1 MNITPA
7 PMGTNQIKRILLNM
21 ENYRY
26 NPFNNHNRIEPKTLS
41 SDLHIIGKQCNTT
54 QLKDFLT
61 NTFIK
66 IAERMSDAN
75 QDNLAGIIYSYLLKI
90 NTDNFPVQE
99 AVALKALKIAQKQK
113 DSVHIASRAN
123 ELADIYKFISKE
135 NYLKYLKVKRN
146 ALKDVCTNYETAGN
160 RFRTISREYNSKDV
174 YVLTLI
180 RTEIDIAKTLMHD
193 KPEVAKRE
201 LLNIYQKAC
210 DSHGEYRIDQPKNL
224 KELMEIKKFIQTL
237 LTDMIFRTQTSSV
250 MQDYS
255 IAVTNI
261 LKSIRN
267 KEPIK
272 IGPFIKHFSEL
283 YDKFKK
289 QSMEQIF
296 MEKTFD
302 FITAL
307 KKSGDTLFGSK
318 LYTILLNKNVDNPE
332 NTKTIARHGLKLR
345 QEENDDFG
353 IVFFGQTLINA
364 IKKSEKFSMREYL
377 DAINPVMTSSR
388 NIINNYDEM
397 LKTAPLKPKD
407 FYIKQ
412 LIFYKVESAKIL
424 KNRNPE
430 YHKAAYKEIEQ
441 LLKLLPQSEID
452 KHPKF
457 LNIQEYIKSNFN

>member
-1 MNITPA
+1 MHVTPA

-41 SDLHIIGKQCNTT
+41 SDLYIIGKQCNTT

-75 QDNLAGIIYSYLLKI
+75 QDNLAGIIYSYLVKI
-90 NTDNFPVQE
+90 NIDNFPVQE

-201 LLNIYQKAC
+201 LLNIYKKAC
-210 DSHGEYRIDQPKNL
+210 DPHGEYRINKPENL
-224 KELMEIKKFIQTL
+224 KELIEIKKFIQTL

-272 IGPFIKHFSEL
+272 KGPFIKHFSEL
-283 YDKFKK
+283 YDEFKK

-296 MEKTFD
+296 IEKSFD

-332 NTKTIARHGLKLR
+332 STKTIARHGLKLR

-364 IKKSEKFSMREYL
+364 IKKSENFSMREYL

-412 LIFYKVESAKIL
+412 LIFYKVKSAKIL

-430 YHKAAYKEIEQ
+430 YYKAAYKEIEQ

-452 KHPKF
+452 KHFKF

>member
-41 SDLHIIGKQCNTT
+41 SDLYIIGKQCNTT

-75 QDNLAGIIYSYLLKI
+75 QDNLAGIIYSYLVKI
-90 NTDNFPVQE
+90 NIDNFPVQE

-201 LLNIYQKAC
+201 LLNIYKKAC

-224 KELMEIKKFIQTL
+224 KELIEIKKFIQTL

-250 MQDYS
+250 TQDYS
-255 IAVTNI
+255 ITVTNI

-296 MEKTFD
+296 IEKSFD

-332 NTKTIARHGLKLR
+332 STKTIARHGLKLR

-364 IKKSEKFSMREYL
+364 IKKSENFSMREYL

-430 YHKAAYKEIEQ
+430 YYKAAYKEIEQ

>member
-75 QDNLAGIIYSYLLKI
+75 QDNLAGIIYSYLVKI
-90 NTDNFPVQE
+90 NIDNFPVQE

-123 ELADIYKFISKE
+123 ELADIYKFISKK

-430 YHKAAYKEIEQ
+430 YYKAAYKEIEQ

>member
-41 SDLHIIGKQCNTT
+41 SDLYIIGKQCNTT

-75 QDNLAGIIYSYLLKI
+75 QDNLAGIIYSYLVKI

-201 LLNIYQKAC
+201 LLNIYKKAC

-224 KELMEIKKFIQTL
+224 KELIEIKKFIQTL

-250 MQDYS
+250 TQDYS
-255 IAVTNI
+255 ITVTNI

-296 MEKTFD
+296 IEKSFD

-307 KKSGDTLFGSK
+307 KKSGDKLFGSK

-332 NTKTIARHGLKLR
+332 STKTIARHGLKLR

-364 IKKSEKFSMREYL
+364 IRKSENFSMREYL

-430 YHKAAYKEIEQ
+430 YYKAAYKEIEQ

>member
-1 MNITPA
+1 MHITPA

-41 SDLHIIGKQCNTT
+41 SDLYIIGKQCNTT

-75 QDNLAGIIYSYLLKI
+75 QDNLAGIIYSYLVKI
-90 NTDNFPVQE
+90 NIDNFPVQE

-123 ELADIYKFISKE
+123 ELANIYKFINND

-146 ALKDVCTNYETAGN
+146 ALRDVCTNYETAGN

-201 LLNIYQKAC
+201 LLNIYKKAC

-224 KELMEIKKFIQTL
+224 KELIEIKKFIQTL

-250 MQDYS
+250 TQDYS
-255 IAVTNI
+255 ITVTNI

-296 MEKTFD
+296 IEKSFD

-364 IKKSEKFSMREYL
+364 IKKSENFSMREYL

>member
-75 QDNLAGIIYSYLLKI
+75 QDNLAGIIYSYLVKI

-224 KELMEIKKFIQTL
+224 KELIEIKKFIQTL

-250 MQDYS
+250 TQDYS
-255 IAVTNI
+255 ITVTNI

-272 IGPFIKHFSEL
+272 KGPFIKHFSEL

-296 MEKTFD
+296 IEKTFD

-307 KKSGDTLFGSK
+307 KKSGDKLFGSK
-318 LYTILLNKNVDNPE
+318 LYTILLSKNVDNPE

-364 IKKSEKFSMREYL
+364 IKKSENFSMREYL

-430 YHKAAYKEIEQ
+430 YYKAAYKEIEQ

>member
-41 SDLHIIGKQCNTT
+41 SDLYIIGKQCNTT

-75 QDNLAGIIYSYLLKI
+75 QDNLAGIIYSYLVKI
-90 NTDNFPVQE
+90 NIDNFPVQE

-201 LLNIYQKAC
+201 LLNIYKKAC
-210 DSHGEYRIDQPKNL
+210 DSHGEYRINQPKNL
-224 KELMEIKKFIQTL
+224 KELIEIKKFIQTL

-250 MQDYS
+250 TQDYS
-255 IAVTNI
+255 ITVTNI

-296 MEKTFD
+296 IEKSFD

-332 NTKTIARHGLKLR
+332 STKTIARHGLKLR

-364 IKKSEKFSMREYL
+364 IKKSENFSMREYL
-377 DAINPVMTSSR
+377 DTINPVMTSSR

-430 YHKAAYKEIEQ
+430 YYKAAYKEIEQ